1 VKPVL
6 FLNEAAVELDDA
18 AAWYE
23 RRQPGLGR
31 RFLRYV
37 EDTLNRIHE
46 RPQSGIRHQ
55 HTSFRFLLTKRFPYV
70 IYYLEQN
77 DVILVAAVAH
87 AARQPDY
94 WKDRQLPD

>member
-1 VKPVL
+1 MKPVV
-6 FLNEAAVELDDA
+6 FLTEAAAELDDA

-23 RRQPGLGR
+23 RRQQGLGS

-37 EDTLNRIHE
+37 EDALSRIQE
-46 RPQSGIRHQ
+46 RPRSGIRHQ

-70 IYYLEQN
+70 IYYLEQD
-77 DVILVAAVAH
+77 DVILIAAVAH

-94 WKDRQLPD
+94 WKDRQPPE